1 MRHSFLLFFS
11 ICRNKWRKLEILVD
25 LGEIGKGVEG
35 VTRKGSIAIFLPIQ
49 SKVFCCMYQL
59 YILILLLYIFMLN
72 TTYFPSL
79 LGGKTFKNKE
89 LDS

>member
-1 MRHSFLLFFS
+1 MSKNPFKIFYFLSTSDLNILFFS

-49 SKVFCCMYQL
+49 K
-59 YILILLLYIFMLN
+59 
-72 TTYFPSL
+72 
-79 LGGKTFKNKE
+79 
-89 LDS
+89 